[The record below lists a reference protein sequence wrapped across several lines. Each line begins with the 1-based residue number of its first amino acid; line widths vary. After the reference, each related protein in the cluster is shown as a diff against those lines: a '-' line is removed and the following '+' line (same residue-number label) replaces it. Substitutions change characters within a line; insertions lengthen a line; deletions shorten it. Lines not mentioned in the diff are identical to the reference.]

1 MVQTPAI
8 LKPEPDR
15 DRGHWPPLAPGE
27 RPGVLWRRMF
37 AYMADVCVIGLLW
50 LVAYFVALALS
61 IVSFGLLSASF
72 ALLVLVPAGY
82 HVLTVGL
89 LGATLGQSLLGL
101 AVWDRTGSRPSI
113 LQALVLTAAFYL
125 TVPTTGGLA
134 LLAVFVIPGRR
145 TLHDAVS
152 GTVVT
157 RRGTGPAAGWVQ

>member
-8 LKPEPDR
+8 LKPEPGR
-15 DRGHWPPLAPGE
+15 DREHWPPPAPE
-27 RPGVLWRRMF
+27 ARPGVLWRRMF
-37 AYMADVCVIGLLW
+37 AYVADLCVIGLLW
-50 LVAYFVALALS
+50 LIAYFAALTLS
-61 IVSFGLLSASF
+61 IVSFGLLSSSF
-72 ALLVLVPAGY
+72 AFLLFVPAAY

-89 LGATLGQSLLGL
+89 QGATWGQSLLGL
-101 AVWDRTGSRPSI
+101 AVRDRTGSRPTV

-152 GTVVT
+152 GTVVL
-157 RRGTGPAAGWVQ
+157 RRGTSTSQGWAQ